1 MSHLACYI
9 SNALL
14 ALMLVGLYLSS
25 KKERTQLM
33 NRLLAEK
40 GIETIPEESPLAN
53 ALERLGAKHP
63 SEVQSPQ
70 VRQKIKE
77 SQERIRFNIPG
88 MEGFRK

>member
-33 NRLLAEK
+33 NRLLAGK
-40 GIETIPEESPLAN
+40 GIETIPEESPLSE
-53 ALERLGAKHP
+53 ALKNFGAP
-63 SEVQSPQ
+63 GVSEEN
-70 VRQKIKE
+70 VRKMTKPK
-77 SQERIRFNIPG
+77 ERIRFNIPG
-88 MEGFRK
+88 MPQFPEGK